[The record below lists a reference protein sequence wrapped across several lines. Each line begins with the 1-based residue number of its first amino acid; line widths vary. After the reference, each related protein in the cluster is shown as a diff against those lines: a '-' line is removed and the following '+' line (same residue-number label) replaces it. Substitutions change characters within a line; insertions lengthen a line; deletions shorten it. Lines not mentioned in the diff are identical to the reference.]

1 MSMLSFLIIPRD
13 TALYLHIIGGLLLIV
28 IPAIILLQL
37 RSKPS
42 WLKVAAVATSA
53 VSWITLLPSAILYLI
68 FYPATK
74 TLIKA
79 GPTPWAH
86 SVVMETKEHW
96 GILLPVIATL
106 AAWLIFRE
114 KYEESRRWYILLIVL
129 AVLMGVMGRIVS
141 TGGS

>member
-1 MSMLSFLIIPRD
+1 MLSFLIIPRD

-42 WLKVAAVATSA
+42 WLKVAAAATAA

-79 GPTPWAH
+79 GSTPWAH